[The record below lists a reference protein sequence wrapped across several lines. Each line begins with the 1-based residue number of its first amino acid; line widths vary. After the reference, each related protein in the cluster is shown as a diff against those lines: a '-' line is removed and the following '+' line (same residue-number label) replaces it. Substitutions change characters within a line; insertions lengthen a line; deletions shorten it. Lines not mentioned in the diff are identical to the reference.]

1 MNRSLRWPNHRHCQ
15 KLVRF
20 TGDMSDFTFLGQ
32 TVPRLTMLVGG
43 ALVLE
48 GIGFYLG
55 TGMTSF
61 TSLIPAF
68 FGLPLI
74 AMSIMATR
82 QPERSHFWMHIAVVF
97 GLLTFLGGG
106 MGLQGLVTGD
116 LSESTVAQLLM
127 LVMGGVYTFA
137 CIRSF
142 THARKAREAA
152 NAA

>member
-1 MNRSLRWPNHRHCQ
+1 MNRSLLREFHRHSQ
-15 KLVRF
+15 KSALNVR
-20 TGDMSDFTFLGQ
+20 GMSDFTFLGQ
-32 TVPRLTMLVGG
+32 RIPKLTMLVGG

-48 GIGFYLG
+48 GLGFYFG

-68 FGLPLI
+68 FGIPLI

-106 MGLQGLVTGD
+106 MGLRGLATGD
-116 LSESTVAQLLM
+116 LSPSTVAQLLM
-127 LVMGGVYTFA
+127 LVIGGVYTFA

-142 THARKAREAA
+142 TYARKAREAA
-152 NAA
+152 NQA

>member
-1 MNRSLRWPNHRHCQ
+1 
-15 KLVRF
+15 
-20 TGDMSDFTFLGQ
+20 MSDFTFIGQ
-32 TVPRLTMLVGG
+32 TIPRLTLLVGG
-43 ALVLE
+43 ALVVE

-55 TGMTSF
+55 TGMTSM

-68 FGLPLI
+68 FGIPLI

-97 GLLTFLGGG
+97 GLLTFLGGL
-106 MGLQGLVTGD
+106 MGVKGLVSND
-116 LSESTVAQLLM
+116 LSASTVAQLLM
-127 LVMGGVYTFA
+127 IVMGGVYTFA

-152 NAA
+152 AVES

>member
-1 MNRSLRWPNHRHCQ
+1 
-15 KLVRF
+15 
-20 TGDMSDFTFLGQ
+20 MSDFTFLGQ
-32 TVPRLTMLVGG
+32 NIPRLTLLVGG
-43 ALVLE
+43 ALVVE

-55 TGMTSF
+55 TGMSSM

-68 FGLPLI
+68 FGIPLI

-97 GLLTFLGGG
+97 GLLTFLGGA
-106 MGLQGLVTGD
+106 MGVKGL
-116 LSESTVAQLLM
+116 LSADFSASTIAQLLM

-142 THARKAREAA
+142 TYARKAREAA
-152 NAA
+152 EANS

>member
-1 MNRSLRWPNHRHCQ
+1 
-15 KLVRF
+15 
-20 TGDMSDFTFLGQ
+20 MSDFTFIGQ
-32 TVPRLTMLVGG
+32 TIPRVTLLVGG
-43 ALVLE
+43 ALVVE

-55 TGMTSF
+55 TGMTSM

-68 FGLPLI
+68 FGIPLI

-97 GLLTFLGGG
+97 GLLTFLGGL
-106 MGLQGLVTGD
+106 MGVKGLVSND
-116 LSESTVAQLLM
+116 LSASTVAQLLM
-127 LVMGGVYTFA
+127 IVMGGVYTFA

-152 NAA
+152 AVES

>member
-1 MNRSLRWPNHRHCQ
+1 
-15 KLVRF
+15 
-20 TGDMSDFTFLGQ
+20 MSDFTFLGQ

-43 ALVLE
+43 ALVLA
-48 GIGFYLG
+48 GVGFYLG

-61 TSLIPAF
+61 TSMIPAF

-97 GLLTFLGGG
+97 GLLTFLAGG

-116 LSESTVAQLLM
+116 LSASTVAQLLM

>member
-1 MNRSLRWPNHRHCQ
+1 
-15 KLVRF
+15 
-20 TGDMSDFTFLGQ
+20 MSDFKFLGQ
-32 TVPRLTMLVGG
+32 TIPRLTLLVGG

-48 GIGFYLG
+48 GIGFYFG
-55 TGMTSF
+55 TGMASA

-74 AMSIMATR
+74 VMSIMATR

-106 MGLQGLVTGD
+106 MGLRGLVTGD
-116 LSESTVAQLLM
+116 LSGSTVAQLLM
-127 LVMGGVYTFA
+127 LVIGGVYTFA

-152 NAA
+152 GEA

>member
-1 MNRSLRWPNHRHCQ
+1 MADDTGILKSLFNPPPC
-15 KLVRF
+15 
-20 TGDMSDFTFLGQ
+20 MSDFTFLGQ
-32 TVPRLTMLVGG
+32 TIPRLTLLVGG
-43 ALVLE
+43 ALVVE

-55 TGMTSF
+55 TGMTSM

-68 FGLPLI
+68 FGIPLI

-97 GLLTFLGGG
+97 GLLTFLGGL
-106 MGLQGLVTGD
+106 MGVKGLVSND
-116 LSESTVAQLLM
+116 LSASTVAQLLM
-127 LVMGGVYTFA
+127 IVMGGVYTFA

-152 NAA
+152 AVES

>member
-1 MNRSLRWPNHRHCQ
+1 
-15 KLVRF
+15 
-20 TGDMSDFTFLGQ
+20 
-32 TVPRLTMLVGG
+32 MLVGG

-48 GIGFYLG
+48 GLGFYFG

-68 FGLPLI
+68 FGIPLI

-106 MGLQGLVTGD
+106 MGLRGLATGD
-116 LSESTVAQLLM
+116 LSPSTVAQLLM
-127 LVMGGVYTFA
+127 LVIGGVYTFA

-142 THARKAREAA
+142 TYARKAREAA
-152 NAA
+152 NQA